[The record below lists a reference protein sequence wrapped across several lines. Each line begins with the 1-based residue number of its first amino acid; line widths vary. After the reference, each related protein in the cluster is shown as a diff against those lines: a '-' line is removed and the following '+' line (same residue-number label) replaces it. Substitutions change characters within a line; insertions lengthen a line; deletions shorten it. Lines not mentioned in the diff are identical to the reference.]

1 LISFF
6 FLLLLIFL
14 FSRRLIIPDPT
25 LPFILAT
32 RSTTPD
38 FLQINM
44 AGESM
49 DIEVAEKQL
58 KSLEHSEQH
67 YFNRQVLDI
76 SYRGFCC
83 ASMLT
88 FCAPAITT
96 MVRGNPLL
104 ISRSLG

>member
-1 LISFF
+1 
-6 FLLLLIFL
+6 
-14 FSRRLIIPDPT
+14 
-25 LPFILAT
+25 
-32 RSTTPD
+32 
-38 FLQINM
+38 M

-67 YFNRQVLDI
+67 YFNRQAWLCPNEFF
-76 SYRGFCC
+76 FCC
-83 ASMLT
+83 AFMLT

-104 ISRSLG
+104 IYLPKSWLTMGDPAIRHP